1 MTLLEMAAEYRDNL
15 AVLRERRDLLR
26 AELKT
31 CADPADRQQLER
43 GVETILKESRRLTNM
58 VEELLDF
65 SKMEDGLPGG
75 AGGGPD
81 HGAILREGETKWA
94 HTVR

>member
-43 GVETILKESRRLTNM
+43 RVRDLNLLYREGREVAR
-58 VEELLDF
+58 ELL
-65 SKMEDGLPGG
+65 
-75 AGGGPD
+75 
-81 HGAILREGETKWA
+81 LRG
-94 HTVR
+94 